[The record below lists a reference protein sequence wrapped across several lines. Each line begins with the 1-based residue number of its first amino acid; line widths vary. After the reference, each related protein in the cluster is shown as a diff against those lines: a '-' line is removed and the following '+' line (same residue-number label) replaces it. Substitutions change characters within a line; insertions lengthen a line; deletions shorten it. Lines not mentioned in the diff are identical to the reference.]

1 MPSNQGAATSYG
13 ALSMRTNRRTFL
25 LTIGALGTAHTPLAR
40 ALDRSMTAA
49 DVHVAGYPTVEAVR
63 WIGDRLREQTNG
75 RLNIRVY
82 HAGQLGRESDTID
95 LARYGAID
103 FTRVNFAPLNNP
115 FPLTRIFSLPYV
127 FDSVAHMRRAADG
140 EPGRAVLQSFE
151 RRGLVGLAI
160 YDAGTRSFYNVQR
173 PVREPA
179 DLNGLKIRVPPSDIF
194 IELARALGANPT
206 PLPYGEVYSAM
217 QTHLIDGAE
226 NNWRTLH
233 TSRQFEVAR
242 YWSGTGHS
250 HSPEA
255 LLVSKRTYDALTPD
269 DQTLLMQTARD
280 SVPYMRTLWDRMEE
294 DSRKHVIE
302 AGIQISEIDAP
313 AFRRA
318 AQPMLERYL
327 RSDSLRSLYEQIR
340 ALE

>member
-1 MPSNQGAATSYG
+1 
-13 ALSMRTNRRTFL
+13 MRTSRRTL
-25 LTIGALGTAHTPLAR
+25 LVGLGGLGIAHAPLAR
-40 ALDRSMTAA
+40 TLERAMTAA

-63 WIGDRLREQTNG
+63 WIGARLEERTNG
-75 RLNIRVY
+75 RLRIRVY
-82 HAGQLGRESDTID
+82 HAGQLGRESDTIG

-115 FPLTRIFSLPYV
+115 FPLTQVFSLPYV
-127 FDSVAHMRRAADG
+127 FESVEHMRRAADG
-140 EPGRAVLQSFE
+140 APGRAVLESFE
-151 RRGLVGLAI
+151 RRDLIGLAI

-173 PVREPA
+173 PVHEPS
-179 DLNGLKIRVPPSDIF
+179 DLHGLKMRVPPSDIF

-233 TSRQFEVAR
+233 TSRQFEVAH
-242 YWSGTGHS
+242 YWSGTEHS

-255 LLVSKRTYDALTPD
+255 LLMSKRTFDALTPD
-269 DQTLLMQTARD
+269 DQELMRETARE

-294 DSRKHVIE
+294 ESRQHVIE
-302 AGIQISEIDAP
+302 AGIEISEIDLA
-313 AFRRA
+313 AFKRA

-327 RSDSLRSLYEQIR
+327 GSGSLRSLYEQIK
-340 ALE
+340 ALA